1 LNSSLFYDFSNL
13 ATQAFG
19 NNLMCFNTGQF
30 GIESGDMANDAS
42 INNIDFSIWEANA
55 NNFVSVVQ
63 L

>member
-1 LNSSLFYDFSNL
+1 
-13 ATQAFG
+13 
-19 NNLMCFNTGQF
+19 MCFNTGQF